1 MHIETDGLVI
11 KEQNVGESDRLIT
24 VLTGQYGVIR
34 AFVSGG
40 KTIKNRNLAGTQL
53 LAYSDFTFYEGRE
66 SYNVN
71 HATEREVFFDLRS
84 DIENLSLAFYLAEL
98 FGELAPESA
107 KCEELLKLLLN
118 SIYLL
123 SKKKCDPKIV
133 KSVAELRSLSIS
145 GYMPSL
151 IACRECGEYESDL
164 FYFSIKNGDLCC
176 RSCMG
181 NKSGTADGISVP
193 QSSREFSGLG
203 LDVSQYPMSYSA
215 VTAMRHIIYS
225 EPKKVFDFTLSPS
238 ALSELS
244 VATEKFALFQTG
256 RNYNTLDFYKSL

>member
-24 VLTGQYGVIR
+24 VLTGQYGLIR

-40 KTIKNRNLAGTQL
+40 KSIKNRNLAGTQL
-53 LAYSDFTFYEGRE
+53 LAYSDFVFYKGKD
-66 SYNVN
+66 SFNVN
-71 HATEREVFFDLRS
+71 QATERQVFFELRS

-107 KCEELLKLLLN
+107 QCDELLKLLLN

-123 SKKKCDPKIV
+123 SKNKCDPKII
-133 KSVAELRSLSIS
+133 KSVAELRALSIS

-151 IACRECGEYESDL
+151 VACRECGEFESEV
-164 FYFSIKNGDLCC
+164 FHFSIKNGDICC
-176 RSCMG
+176 KSCM
-181 NKSGTADGISVP
+181 
-193 QSSREFSGLG
+193 EFSKSVV
-203 LDVSQYPMSYSA
+203 DYSRRPISYST

-225 EPKKVFDFTLSPS
+225 EPKKVFDFKLSPNALAQLS
-238 ALSELS
+238 A
-244 VATEKFALFQTG
+244 VTEAFTLYQTG
-256 RNYNTLDFYKSL
+256 RTYKTLDFYKSL